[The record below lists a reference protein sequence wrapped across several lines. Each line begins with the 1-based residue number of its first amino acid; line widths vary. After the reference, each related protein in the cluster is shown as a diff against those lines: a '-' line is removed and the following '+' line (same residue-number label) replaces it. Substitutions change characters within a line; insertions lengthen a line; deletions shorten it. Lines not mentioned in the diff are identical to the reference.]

1 MTTPAERSLPVA
13 DAVLVVELLVVSVL
27 TDAGWESLG
36 RALHDAAQTW
46 PGTDWTAV
54 IATLR
59 EPESDAGRVAD
70 LLDVEVERERRRLIR
85 LGSPGAQP

>member
-36 RALHDAAQTW
+36 RALHDAGRRAQA
-46 PGTDWTAV
+46 P
-54 IATLR
+54 
-59 EPESDAGRVAD
+59 
-70 LLDVEVERERRRLIR
+70 
-85 LGSPGAQP
+85 Q